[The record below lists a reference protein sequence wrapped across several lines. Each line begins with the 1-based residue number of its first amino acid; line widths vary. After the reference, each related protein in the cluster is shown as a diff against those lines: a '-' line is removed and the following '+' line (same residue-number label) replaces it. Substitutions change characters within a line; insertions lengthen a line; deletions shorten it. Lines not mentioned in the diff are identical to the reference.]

1 MGERYSKLI
10 NGLIFHTSDTGGLI
24 FDTKKKAD
32 KVKYLVK
39 NICEKD
45 YKVRIIPAGRKYQL
59 LTHPKLSSNDSWLII
74 NHLKDV

>member
-1 MGERYSKLI
+1 MGEKYSKLI

-45 YKVRIIPAGRKYQL
+45 YDHNSRKPTTL
-59 LTHPKLSSNDSWLII
+59 
-74 NHLKDV
+74 VMG